1 VALCSAG
8 LAETLTLPAD
18 LMMVEAEAFMG
29 DASLKTV
36 VLPDGL
42 QTIQTKAFAGS
53 GVTDVNL
60 PDTLTFIAEDAFDD
74 THIANLQVSEGTY
87 AYTWAMEHD
96 YLDWKWEDQPDGTV
110 AITGYNG
117 SQTEVNIPAQLN
129 GKRVPPSVTPPLC
142 APDWSASPFLAP
154 STGSARRPSRPAE
167 TSNPSLWSR
176 A

>member
-1 VALCSAG
+1 MALCSAG

-18 LMMVEAEAFMG
+18 LMTVEAEAFMG

-74 THIANLQVSEGTY
+74 THIANL
-87 AYTWAMEHD
+87 
-96 YLDWKWEDQPDGTV
+96 
-110 AITGYNG
+110 
-117 SQTEVNIPAQLN
+117 
-129 GKRVPPSVTPPLC
+129 
-142 APDWSASPFLAP
+142 
-154 STGSARRPSRPAE
+154 
-167 TSNPSLWSR
+167 
-176 A
+176 